1 MFHSAPKQRGPR
13 SERRTET
20 AIMKRFPRIK
30 KKKTTIAERR
40 LSNQICQKVS
50 FPYAPAK
57 TKPSFSKAEISP
69 EMDTPSKINT
79 SSTKRRTLCCSTSGL
94 QSTSETPRPPLLC
107 TEEKTRE
114 RPFAVTSAP
123 LRPDEAAQNGGS
135 WGPYRRRIPP
145 GGRHSRGQPRPE
157 ERRGDGG
164 DAPKHGSSQS
174 TADLSLQRVRGL
186 RVGLPTPPGR
196 KEIKHICS
204 VRSFV
209 RSFLICDG
217 KSLNGC
223 FGKGARRAIRLFL
236 RLFSMNNVY

>member
-1 MFHSAPKQRGPR
+1 
-13 SERRTET
+13 
-20 AIMKRFPRIK
+20 MKRFPRIK

-57 TKPSFSKAEISP
+57 TKPSFSKADISP

-123 LRPDEAAQNGGS
+123 EVVAPLRPDEAAQNGGS

-145 GGRHSRGQPRPE
+145 EGRHSRGQPRPE

-223 FGKGARRAIRLFL
+223 FGKGARRAIRLFFYGYFL
-236 RLFSMNNVY
+236 

>member
-1 MFHSAPKQRGPR
+1 
-13 SERRTET
+13 
-20 AIMKRFPRIK
+20 
-30 KKKTTIAERR
+30 
-40 LSNQICQKVS
+40 
-50 FPYAPAK
+50 
-57 TKPSFSKAEISP
+57 
-69 EMDTPSKINT
+69 MDTPSKINT

-114 RPFAVTSAP
+114 RPFAVTSAPEVVAP

-223 FGKGARRAIRLFL
+223 FGKGARRAIRLFFFFMVIFYEQCVLNLAGPAVVPYPTL
-236 RLFSMNNVY
+236 RYHRAIFGRIPMYGAAAIWRKLSTPVQLI

>member
-1 MFHSAPKQRGPR
+1 
-13 SERRTET
+13 
-20 AIMKRFPRIK
+20 
-30 KKKTTIAERR
+30 
-40 LSNQICQKVS
+40 
-50 FPYAPAK
+50 
-57 TKPSFSKAEISP
+57 
-69 EMDTPSKINT
+69 MDTPSKINT

-123 LRPDEAAQNGGS
+123 EVVAPLRPDEAAQNGGS

-145 GGRHSRGQPRPE
+145 EGRHSRGQPRPE

-223 FGKGARRAIRLFL
+223 FGKGARRAIRLFFFL
-236 RLFSMNNVY
+236 WLFSMNNVY